1 MNAIH
6 PHVGCL
12 PVVRESIVGIEQC
25 VPLLNGSRRTYV
37 NLDNAATTPALRE
50 VTGAVAEFLEWY
62 SSVHRGSGFKARMAT
77 HAYEEARQVVGDFV
91 GANKRD
97 HLVIFGKN
105 ATEAINKLAWRLD
118 LAQDDVVLV
127 SRMEHHSNDLPWR
140 ARAKVVHIGL
150 DRHGGLDEEDFD
162 RQLRLHAGR
171 VRLVAVS
178 GGSNVTGHMPDV
190 HRLAVRAHAAGAQ
203 ILVDC
208 AQLAPHRRIHIRPLE
223 DPAHLDYVALSAHKM
238 YAPFG
243 CGALIGRRDTFAR
256 GEPEYR
262 GGGTISFVTLDEV
275 AWASG
280 PDRDEAGTPN
290 AVGAVALAAAMHALE
305 AIGMESVAHHEA
317 VLTAHALERLGAI
330 PGLRIYG
337 DPDPRRATQ
346 RLGVIPFNIE
356 GLPHGLV
363 AAVLGAE
370 FGIGVRNGC
379 FCAHP
384 CMLHLLGLTAAE
396 SAQARDRIS
405 AGDHSSIPGMVRLS
419 FGCYNTLAEVDL
431 VADALGSIAR
441 RAYRGTYE
449 VDAVTGEHVPRGFL
463 PELHGPLSLLGRP
476 DFALR

>member
-6 PHVGCL
+6 PRFGCL
-12 PVVRESIVGIEQC
+12 SAVRESIVGIDRRA
-25 VPLLNGSRRTYV
+25 PLLDGSRRTYV

-50 VTGAVAEFLEWY
+50 VAETVTEFLEWY
-62 SSVHRGSGFKARMAT
+62 SSVHRGSGFKARVAT
-77 HAYEEARQVVGDFV
+77 RAYEEAREIVGDFV
-91 GANKRD
+91 GADSRD

-118 LAQDDVVLV
+118 LAPDDVVLV

-140 ARAKVVHIGL
+140 AGAKVLHIGL
-150 DRHGGLDEEDFD
+150 DPQGGLDEGDFD
-162 RQLRLHAGR
+162 RLLRLHAGR

-190 HRLAVRAHAAGAQ
+190 HRLAVKAHAAGAQ
-203 ILVDC
+203 IMVDC
-208 AQLAPHRRIHIRPLE
+208 AQLAPHRRIHMRPLE
-223 DPAHLDYVALSAHKM
+223 DPAHLDYIALSAHKM

-243 CGALIGRRDTFAR
+243 SGALIGRRDTFAR

-262 GGGTISFVTLDEV
+262 GGGTIAFVTLDDV

-290 AVGAVALAAAMHALE
+290 AVGAVALAAAMCALD
-305 AIGMESVAHHEA
+305 AIGMESAARHEA
-317 VLTAHALERLGAI
+317 ALTAHALERLGAI

-337 DPDPRRATQ
+337 DPDPRRATR

-384 CMLHLLGLTAAE
+384 CMLHLLGLTEAE
-396 SAQARDRIS
+396 SAHVRDRIS
-405 AGDHSSIPGMVRLS
+405 AGDHSAIPGMVRLS

-431 VADALGSIAR
+431 VADALGSVAR
-441 RAYRGTYE
+441 GAYRGTYE
-449 VDAVTGEHVPRGFL
+449 VDAATGEHLPRGWSR
-463 PELHGPLSLLGRP
+463 ELHAPLSLFGRP
-476 DFALR
+476 DFEPR